1 MPEPETIM
9 RVKRLALFVM
19 LILGTVLHG
28 ISMAPLYGAAL
39 FKAYSF
45 LRQIAH

>member
-9 RVKRLALFVM
+9 RAKRLALFVM

-28 ISMAPLYGAAL
+28 ISMAPLYGATL
-39 FKAYSF
+39 VKAYSF
-45 LRQIAH
+45 LRRIVH